1 MTSTRT
7 PAAPPNSWL
16 RIRRRLKGGPGLL
29 LGSAAIT
36 GVLYWR
42 PELHWLAWPLM
53 LLSTLAHELGHGLT
67 SLLVGGRFVAFS
79 MWPDGSGMAV
89 WEGELGRLAVAAVA
103 AGGLIGPAVAAAAAF
118 AMGRTIRGSRAYLS
132 GIGVFLVL
140 INLIFV
146 RSIFGFVFVGLVAA
160 VSLSMGLK
168 GTGRWPQALVILA
181 AVQLAL
187 SVFSRGDYLFT
198 ATAETAEGRMPS
210 DVAHIAEALF
220 LPFWFWGAVCGLI
233 SVAVLGVGMSMLLR
247 R

>member
-1 MTSTRT
+1 MTTTRR
-7 PAAPPNSWL
+7 PSVPPNPWR

-67 SLLVGGRFVAFS
+67 SLLVGGRFVALY
-79 MWPDGSGMAV
+79 MWPDGSGMAL
-89 WEGELGRLAVAAVA
+89 WEGELGRLAVATVA
-103 AGGLIGPAVAAAAAF
+103 AGGLIGPAVAAAVAF
-118 AMGRTIRGSRAYLS
+118 AMGRTIRGGRAYLM
-132 GIGVFLVL
+132 GMGVFLVV
-140 INLIFV
+140 INIVFV

-160 VSLSMGLK
+160 VSLFVGLK
-168 GTGRWPQALVILA
+168 GEGRWPQALVILA

-198 ATAETAEGRMPS
+198 ATAETAEGSMPS

-220 LPFWFWGAVCGLI
+220 LPFWFWGALCGLV
-233 SVAVLGVGMSMLLR
+233 SVAVLGVGMGMLLR
-247 R
+247 K

>member
-1 MTSTRT
+1 MPSSTPPRP
-7 PAAPPNSWL
+7 PANPWPT
-16 RIRRRLKGGPGLL
+16 IRRRLKGGPGLL
-29 LGSAAIT
+29 LASTAVT

-67 SLLVGGRFVAFS
+67 SILFGGRFVAFY

-89 WEGELGRLAVAAVA
+89 WEGDLGRLAVAAVA
-103 AGGLIGPAVAAAAAF
+103 AGGLIGPAVAAAVGF
-118 AMGRTIRGSRAYLS
+118 LMGRTIKGSRVYLIALGS
-132 GIGVFLVL
+132 CLAL
-140 INLIFV
+140 IDIIFV
-146 RSIFGFVFVGLVAA
+146 RSLFGFVFVGLV
-160 VSLSMGLK
+160 VTISLVVGVK
-168 GTGRWPQALVILA
+168 GRGRWPQALVILA

-198 ATAETAEGRMPS
+198 ATAETAQGPMPS

-220 LPFWFWGAVCGLI
+220 LPFWFWGALCGLV
-233 SVAVLGVGMSMLLR
+233 SVAVLGVGMGLLLR